1 MKKITSMAIM
11 VMALCV
17 AVPAQAQFSWG
28 IKGGVNL
35 VSNDLSN
42 LSGIVQDK
50 AQIMNKD
57 NYTGFFIGPKAELRV
72 PILGFGIEAAAL
84 YSQKGMSV
92 GDNETF
98 KQNSFQI
105 PLNIKY
111 SFGLGNVANVFIA
124 AGPEFGFNVGET
136 TKVFNNVQF
145 DDVTGVTTGDVSAY
159 VLEKSTLSINIGLGA
174 TLLNHLQVALN
185 YNMPWGKTGEFQ
197 YIDASEI
204 ENAENLKNGQN
215 LSINAFEKLS
225 GTIDKAKQATAN
237 IKAGTVQVSVAYL
250 F

>member
-1 MKKITSMAIM
+1 MKKITCMAIM
-11 VMALCV
+11 VMALFV

-145 DDVTGVTTGDVSAY
+145 DDMTGVTTGDVSAY

-215 LSINAFEKLS
+215 ISINAFEKLS

>member
-1 MKKITSMAIM
+1 
-11 VMALCV
+11 MALFV
-17 AVPAQAQFSWG
+17 VVPAQAQFSWG

-145 DDVTGVTTGDVSAY
+145 DDVTGVTAGDVSAY

-215 LSINAFEKLS
+215 ISINAFEKLS

-237 IKAGTVQVSVAYL
+237 VKAGTVQVSVAYL

>member
-1 MKKITSMAIM
+1 MKKITCMAIM
-11 VMALCV
+11 VMALFV

-28 IKGGVNL
+28 IKGGVNM
-35 VSNDLSN
+35 VSNNLSE
-42 LSGIVQDK
+42 LSGIVQSKD
-50 AQIMNKD
+50 QIMNKD
-57 NYTGFFIGPKAELRV
+57 SYTGFFIGPKAELRV

-145 DDVTGVTTGDVSAY
+145 DDVTGVTAGDVSAY

-185 YNMPWGKTGEFQ
+185 YNMPWGNTGEFQ

-204 ENAENLKNGQN
+204 ENAEDLKNGQN
-215 LSINAFEKLS
+215 ISIGAFEKLS

>member
-1 MKKITSMAIM
+1 MAIM
-11 VMALCV
+11 VMALFV

-57 NYTGFFIGPKAELRV
+57 NYTGFFIGPKAEFRV

-145 DDVTGVTTGDVSAY
+145 DDVTGVTAGDVSAY

-215 LSINAFEKLS
+215 ISINAFEKLS

>member
-1 MKKITSMAIM
+1 
-11 VMALCV
+11 MALFV

-28 IKGGVNL
+28 IKGGVNM

-145 DDVTGVTTGDVSAY
+145 DDVTGVTAGDVSAY

-215 LSINAFEKLS
+215 ISINAFEKLS

>member
-1 MKKITSMAIM
+1 MKKITCMAIM
-11 VMALCV
+11 VMALFV

-28 IKGGVNL
+28 IKGGVNM
-35 VSNDLSN
+35 VSNNLSE

-50 AQIMNKD
+50 GQIMNKD

-145 DDVTGVTTGDVSAY
+145 DDVTGVTAGDVSAY

-185 YNMPWGKTGEFQ
+185 YNMPWGNTGEFQ

-215 LSINAFEKLS
+215 ISIGAFEKLS
-225 GTIDKAKQATAN
+225 GTVDKAKQATAN

>member
-1 MKKITSMAIM
+1 
-11 VMALCV
+11 MALFV

-215 LSINAFEKLS
+215 ISINAFEKLS

>member
-11 VMALCV
+11 VMALFV

-57 NYTGFFIGPKAELRV
+57 NYTGFFIGPKAEFRV

-145 DDVTGVTTGDVSAY
+145 DDVTGVTAGDVSAY

-215 LSINAFEKLS
+215 ISINAFEKLS

>member
-1 MKKITSMAIM
+1 MKKITCMAIM
-11 VMALCV
+11 VMALFV
-17 AVPAQAQFSWG
+17 VVPAQAQFSWG

-42 LSGIVQDK
+42 LSGMVQDK

-145 DDVTGVTTGDVSAY
+145 DDVTGVTAGDVSAY

-215 LSINAFEKLS
+215 ISINAFEKLS

>member
-1 MKKITSMAIM
+1 
-11 VMALCV
+11 MALFV

-145 DDVTGVTTGDVSAY
+145 DDVTGVTAGDVSAY

-204 ENAENLKNGQN
+204 ENVEDLKNGQN

>member
-1 MKKITSMAIM
+1 
-11 VMALCV
+11 MALFV
-17 AVPAQAQFSWG
+17 VVPAQAQFSWG

-145 DDVTGVTTGDVSAY
+145 DDVTGVTAGDVSAY

-215 LSINAFEKLS
+215 ISINAFEKLS

>member
-1 MKKITSMAIM
+1 
-11 VMALCV
+11 MALFV

-145 DDVTGVTTGDVSAY
+145 DDVTGVTAGDVSAY

-215 LSINAFEKLS
+215 ISINAFEKLS

>member
-1 MKKITSMAIM
+1 
-11 VMALCV
+11 MALFV

-92 GDNETF
+92 GEGETF

-145 DDVTGVTTGDVSAY
+145 DDVTGVTAGDVSAY

-215 LSINAFEKLS
+215 ISINAFEKLS